1 MNNNWLTIEQEGDKV
16 ILKKCSKEAEGDI
29 VIPEG
34 VTDIGDFA
42 FHCCNKVTSVR
53 IPNGVNTIG
62 KNAFVYCDLTS
73 LHLPASVTKLDFNR
87 SGYLYYSPFFG
98 NSNINSITVDEA
110 NPVYDSRNNCNA
122 IIETSANR
130 LILACN
136 NTKIP
141 DSVAIIGN
149 ASFYCSD
156 IQSIV
161 IPKEVILIEDYALYY
176 GSISFVYIP
185 DVDIQIGFNA
195 FWKTTKIKTYL

>member
-1 MNNNWLTIEQEGDKV
+1 MNNNWLTIEQEGERV
-16 ILKKCSKEAEGDI
+16 ILKKCSQEAEGEI

-98 NSNINSITVDEA
+98 NS
-110 NPVYDSRNNCNA
+110 R
-122 IIETSANR
+122 
-130 LILACN
+130 
-136 NTKIP
+136 
-141 DSVAIIGN
+141 N